1 MRVGSHQELDSVVLW
16 SPKIIL
22 VLSNHEANNMPF
34 QPEDAPP
41 THILALPQEMV
52 DCIELL
58 EEGIPQ
64 SLPYIRGHHQAAPT
78 FAFCHAGPG
87 TR

>member
-1 MRVGSHQELDSVVLW
+1 MVLW
-16 SPKIIL
+16 SPN
-22 VLSNHEANNMPF
+22 LSSFLPNHEANMPF
-34 QPEDAPP
+34 QPEDALP
-41 THILALPQEMV
+41 THIFALPQEMV